1 MSLLIIILLTLS
13 QFLLGFATLN
23 LFNIVIKPWL
33 SIALSVLMG
42 IAIYSLVPFIMELVH
57 IRLTG
62 LNIFIALALLSIVLS
77 VIRIKRMISSLVSL
91 IKNISF
97 RLKLYELPFIAVMA
111 FMIFVSAWRCFYY
124 PPTSRDFTSGAE
136 VIAEYAFKEKTMVN
150 SAFSVNMESTNNQF
164 KPPYLTTLQ
173 IIYKYAGFPFGQVWL
188 SSVFLFFIIFLYH
201 SLSTRLHKILVG
213 ALLIFFI
220 AIPEMYA
227 YTIMALFDYSNAV
240 FLFLAFYFL
249 FEYFLVE
256 QKINYLLFS
265 SLLMAI
271 SVYIRSETLVL
282 SFFTVLYMIWFQY
295 FKKKQG
301 LKGAILLPGI
311 YMLLP
316 VLFYVLSITIYIN
329 TYLPQKYNISGQ
341 VNNNLFDVTPFF
353 TRLTEMNTKLV
364 FGENNTY
371 LYGYFFYLFII
382 LFLAELIFFRGF
394 KGDAKKWLV
403 AGAIIFLG
411 IAFLGYLLPLLDL
424 ANSTKRGLF
433 KIFPVMLFYFSCN
446 QLLIK
451 ASDKLRA
458 LEGK

>member
-1 MSLLIIILLTLS
+1 MSLVIIILLTLS
-13 QFLLGFATLN
+13 QFLLGYTVLN
-23 LFNIVIKPWL
+23 LFNITIRPWL
-33 SIALSVLMG
+33 SIALSVLLG
-42 IAIYSLVPFIMELVH
+42 IAIYSLVPFIMELFH
-57 IRLTG
+57 IHLTG
-62 LNIFIALALLSIVLS
+62 LNIFIALALLSVLLP
-77 VIRIKRMISSLVSL
+77 VIRIKRMISNLTSL
-91 IKNISF
+91 IKTISF
-97 RLKLYELPFIAVMA
+97 RLKLYELPFVAVIA

-136 VIAEYAFKEKTMVN
+136 VIAEYAVKEKTMVN
-150 SAFSVNMESTNNQF
+150 SAFSVNMETTNNQF

-201 SLSTRLHKILVG
+201 SLSVRLHKILVG

-220 AIPEMYA
+220 AIPEMYG

-249 FEYFLVE
+249 FEYFLAE

-271 SVYIRSETLVL
+271 GVYIRSETLVL
-282 SFFTVLYMIWFQY
+282 SFFTVLYVFWFQY
-295 FKKKQG
+295 FKNKSGFKWAVLQ
-301 LKGAILLPGI
+301 PVI

-316 VLFYVLSITIYIN
+316 ALFYVLSITIYIN
-329 TYLPQKYNISGQ
+329 TYLPQQYNISGQ
-341 VNNNLFDVTPFF
+341 INNNLFDVTPFF
-353 TRLTEMNTKLV
+353 TRLIEMNTKLV
-364 FGENNTY
+364 FAENNTY
-371 LYGYFFYLFII
+371 LFGYFFYLFII
-382 LFLAELIFFRGF
+382 FFLAELIFFRGF
-394 KGDAKKWLV
+394 KTDAKKWLV
-403 AGAIIFLG
+403 ATAIIFLG
-411 IAFLGYLLPLLDL
+411 LAFLGYLLPLLDL

-451 ASDKLRA
+451 ASGKLWA
-458 LEGK
+458 LERK